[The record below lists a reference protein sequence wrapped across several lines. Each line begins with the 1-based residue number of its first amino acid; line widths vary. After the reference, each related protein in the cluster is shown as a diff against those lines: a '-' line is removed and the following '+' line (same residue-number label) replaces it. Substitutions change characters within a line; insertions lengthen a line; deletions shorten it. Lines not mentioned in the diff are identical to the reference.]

1 MTTAATDAQG
11 LALSRRR
18 AVRLERLASLG
29 LTFPAVLLLLLV
41 NVLPLLVLLAL
52 SFSDYELGAVVTR
65 FVGAANFHH
74 AFADPIIRRSISNTF
89 LYVAIVVPLATVLA
103 LVFALMV
110 HGRHQSRAFY
120 EVIYYLPVTSTLV
133 AMATVWMFLLHPTI
147 GPISHL
153 LRWLGI
159 QQTNFLSNTELVLP
173 TLAAIGVWQL
183 LGFNLI
189 LFLAGLTAVPRELYE
204 AAEIDG
210 CRNAVDR
217 FLLVTWPL
225 LGPTTIFVVVTTSI
239 TAFKVFDTVAVMTR
253 GGPMNASQVMLY
265 SIYSEAFEY
274 LKTGYAAALTLIF
287 LVIIAVFAMLQAFLA
302 ERRIHYG

>member
-1 MTTAATDAQG
+1 MTTAADTQA
-11 LALSRRR
+11 LLLSRRR

-65 FVGAANFHH
+65 FVGGANFQH

-89 LYVAIVVPLATVLA
+89 LYVAIVVPLATGLA

-110 HGRHQSRAFY
+110 YGRHQSRAFY

-147 GPISHL
+147 GPISHFL
-153 LRWLGI
+153 HWLGI

-287 LVIIAVFAMLQAFLA
+287 LVIIAVFAMLQTFLA

>member
-1 MTTAATDAQG
+1 M
-11 LALSRRR
+11 
-18 AVRLERLASLG
+18 ERLASLG

-41 NVLPLLVLLAL
+41 NVLPLLVLVAL
-52 SFSDYELGAVVTR
+52 SLSDYELGAVVTR
-65 FVGAANFHH
+65 FVGGANFHH

-103 LVFALMV
+103 LVFALMIY
-110 HGRHQSRAFY
+110 GRHQSRAFY

-147 GPISHL
+147 GPISHF

-287 LVIIAVFAMLQAFLA
+287 LVIIAVFAMLQTFLA

>member
-1 MTTAATDAQG
+1 M
-11 LALSRRR
+11 
-18 AVRLERLASLG
+18 ERLASLG

-41 NVLPLLVLLAL
+41 NVLPLLVLVAL

-65 FVGAANFHH
+65 FVGGANFHH

-103 LVFALMV
+103 LVFALMIY
-110 HGRHQSRAFY
+110 GRHQSRAFY

-147 GPISHL
+147 GPISHF

-287 LVIIAVFAMLQAFLA
+287 LVIIAVFAMLQTFLA